1 MSNQEQES
9 SETKVTSENPEI
21 QITDENQ
28 TLNNNENQT
37 LNNNEN
43 QALNNNENQTL
54 NNDENQTLNND
65 ENQTLNNNENLEKS
79 NVNEKSI
86 LSENIISNDLN
97 ISNEQETA
105 RKITMPQD
113 IRYSTEQGDREKLME
128 KYNNYQLSD
137 KNFCNIR
144 FLTDHRQKKNLL
156 GRSEEENSTLHA
168 IANTFNVKI
177 FPGYQNPTKHSFKIF
192 GTEANVRICLL
203 DVMNRMFKH
212 FNRSTI
218 QNDSEHNNQQTP
230 TINIEKPNETEVSTD
245 NEKSDDK
252 SSSHSTS
259 VIITTTSSDSS
270 ISEEKKPMTP
280 STAKTNEEK
289 IDTKDDNIEQEPFKF
304 IPLERKPEYT
314 FLMLITSQGQ
324 EVLKKNWSFF
334 AGSLQQ
340 RLNVTVTNPFKLP
353 KFGDK
358 QWQYE
363 LSITGELYENIIDA
377 ALQMTAFINDVLGVP
392 IQPYKDEE
400 QTIGDHNN
408 YQRTK
413 INNNN
418 NNDHYQQR
426 RHDYNNSY
434 RQSPSQYQGQS
445 SPFNNY
451 HERTFFN
458 RGRNGAFEQV
468 ILIRSTRGSNLRRI
482 QSRCHLRDIFF
493 ARHPNENGY
502 VECTLSAYQT
512 RNLNF
517 AIDTIRSY
525 LRNEDDQAVQVF
537 DSHYVD
543 TPSQSSPFQ
552 NSPQNDH
559 PQLPVPNQNLEHIQQ
574 QSFSNNLYQQEQE
587 QEQQQSVSFTTSS
600 DISQTHKEL
609 GFMTRPLHLG
619 NSSQLP
625 QPSYN
630 FQNTP
635 SFDFTHQPT
644 SAARKTDK
652 RPGEVNDFNNTSNIQ
667 TRTSNDRQYQQ
678 YGGSSSS
685 NSSSVSPRHKSK
697 RTCPETK
704 EIDCTTDD
712 GFWIQKQ
719 YYHALDDGSKELF
732 DSLLDKLEK
741 IRIASEENAAR
752 KQQRLVGRNR
762 PNKSRI
768 FTSSISSITQS
779 NDEKDLT
786 IKSTQDVQDNK
797 TDELTNVD
805 EQEEKKDLTTS
816 EQETTTVAVDQN

>member
-9 SETKVTSENPEI
+9 TEVTSVSENPEI
-21 QITDENQ
+21 QT
-28 TLNNNENQT
+28 TNENQT
-37 LNNNEN
+37 LNNNE
-43 QALNNNENQTL
+43 
-54 NNDENQTLNND
+54 DI
-65 ENQTLNNNENLEKS
+65 EKS
-79 NVNEKSI
+79 NVNEKSSS
-86 LSENIISNDLN
+86 SENNT
-97 ISNEQETA
+97 SNEQETT
-105 RKITMPQD
+105 RRILMPQD

-128 KYNNYQLSD
+128 KYNNYQISD
-137 KNFCNIR
+137 KNSCNIR

-156 GRSEEENSTLHA
+156 SRHEEENSSLHS
-168 IANTFNVKI
+168 IANIFHVKI
-177 FPGYQNPTKHSFKIF
+177 LPGYQNPTKHSFKIF
-192 GTEANVRICLL
+192 GTEANVRKCLIEL
-203 DVMNRMFKH
+203 MNRMFKH
-212 FNRSTI
+212 LNRTTI
-218 QNDSEHNNQQTP
+218 QNDSENINQQTP
-230 TINIEKPNETEVSTD
+230 TQNIEKPQETEVSID

-252 SSSHSTS
+252 SSSSHVTS
-259 VIITTTSSDSS
+259 EVITTINPDSS
-270 ISEEKKPMTP
+270 ISEEKTD
-280 STAKTNEEK
+280 TN
-289 IDTKDDNIEQEPFKF
+289 KDDNIEQEQLKF
-304 IPLERKPEYT
+304 IPIERKPEYT
-314 FLMLITSQGQ
+314 FSMLITSQGQ

-340 RLNVTVTNPFKLP
+340 RLNVTVTNPLKLP

-358 QWQYE
+358 QWQNE
-363 LSITGELYENIIDA
+363 LSITGDLYENIIDA
-377 ALQMTAFINDVLGVP
+377 ALQITAFINDVLGIP

-400 QTIGDHNN
+400 HTIGDNNN

-413 INNNN
+413 TNN
-418 NNDHYQQR
+418 NNDYHQQQR

-468 ILIRSTRGSNLRRI
+468 ILIRSNCAARIIGTRGSNLRRI
-482 QSRCHLRDIFF
+482 QAKCHLRDIGF

-517 AIDTIRSY
+517 AIDTIRGY
-525 LRNEDDQAVQVF
+525 LRNEDDQAMQIF
-537 DSHYVD
+537 DSYYVE
-543 TPSQSSPFQ
+543 TPLQSSSSFHH
-552 NSPQNDH
+552 SPQYDQ
-559 PQLPVPNQNLEHIQQ
+559 PQLSIPNQNLEHFHQHNL
-574 QSFSNNLYQQEQE
+574 SNNRYQEQEQHHQQQEQE
-587 QEQQQSVSFTTSS
+587 QQLIPFTTSA
-600 DISQTHKEL
+600 DLSQVHKEL
-609 GFMTRPLHLG
+609 GFMTRPLHLA
-619 NSSQLP
+619 NNTQLP

-635 SFDFTHQPT
+635 SFDFTHRPT
-644 SAARKTDK
+644 SASRKTDK
-652 RPGEVNDFNNTSNIQ
+652 RPGEVNDFNNTNNIQ
-667 TRTSNDRQYQQ
+667 NRTSNDFQYQQ
-678 YGGSSSS
+678 YGDSSSS
-685 NSSSVSPRHKSK
+685 NSSSISPRHKSK

-719 YYHALDDGSKELF
+719 YYNALDDTSKELF

-741 IRIASEENAAR
+741 IRIVSEENAVR

-768 FTSSISSITQS
+768 FNSSISSITQT

-786 IKSTQDVQDNK
+786 IQSTQDVQDNK

-805 EQEEKKDLTTS
+805 EQEEKKDLTIS
-816 EQETTTVAVDQN
+816 KQETTTDPVDEK